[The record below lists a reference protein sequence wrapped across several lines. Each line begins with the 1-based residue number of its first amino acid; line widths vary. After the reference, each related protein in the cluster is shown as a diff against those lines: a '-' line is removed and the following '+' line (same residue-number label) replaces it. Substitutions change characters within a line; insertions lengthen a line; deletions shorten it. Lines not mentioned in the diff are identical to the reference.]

1 MTVRPIIAAMLI
13 LALVASGTAPLSA
26 QTGGEKAAT
35 KKASVQATGGQDA
48 PQAFGRS
55 AKLAT
60 DAVKKKAI
68 WPWIVGGVLV
78 AGGVLAYFLLR
89 DGKDKNDSNGK
100 PAGPTTG
107 TVQVNSTPQG
117 ARIYLDGADTGKV
130 TNCLLSNLAPGSH
143 AVKLVKEGF
152 ADAEA
157 TFEVAA
163 NSQANVDV
171 ALKPYLVTVSA
182 PEQGDSYALN
192 ETITI
197 RWNTKAP
204 AAPQQPGAPDPQRL
218 LDVNGVRIELYQGGA
233 PALTLAENTPN
244 DGEFEWKIAASTPTH
259 HTSAIRV
266 SCATDSSVS
275 GQSGGFALTATKLIR
290 LEYDGDYIE
299 FTHASTRGNLY
310 PVRSYLAGRIESVR
324 YSVQLAEWMNTV
336 DITAYLEGANKSQIK
351 IFDRD
356 KSQWYWKILNPM
368 DRDHLLDL
376 NGATSAFNGS
386 DAKGDWTLQIQV
398 HDAYC
403 GDRGGCGNVQHF
415 WVEIEI
421 TLNP

>member
-1 MTVRPIIAAMLI
+1 M
-13 LALVASGTAPLSA
+13 
-26 QTGGEKAAT
+26 
-35 KKASVQATGGQDA
+35 
-48 PQAFGRS
+48 
-55 AKLAT
+55 
-60 DAVKKKAI
+60 KKKAI

-89 DGKDKNDSNGK
+89 DGKDKTAPNGT

-117 ARIYLDGADTGKV
+117 ARVYLDGADTGKV

-152 ADAEA
+152 ADADA

-171 ALKPYLVTVSA
+171 ALKPYLVTVSL
-182 PEQGDSYALN
+182 PEQGDSYAWN

-204 AAPQQPGAPDPQRL
+204 STPPAPGAPDPQRL
-218 LDVNGVRIELYQGGA
+218 MDINGVRIELYQGGA
-233 PALTLAENTPN
+233 PALTLAVNTPN
-244 DGEFEWKIAASTPTH
+244 DGEFEWKITASTPIH
-259 HTSAIRV
+259 HTSAIRI
-266 SCATDSSVS
+266 SCATDGSVS
-275 GQSGGFALTATKLIR
+275 GQSGSFALTATKLIR
-290 LEYDGDYIE
+290 LEYTGKVE
-299 FTHASTRGNLY
+299 FDAYGSRLNLY
-310 PVRSYLAGRIESVR
+310 PVRSYLAGRVDHVR
-324 YSVQLAEWMNTV
+324 YSVQLGESQNTV

-368 DRDHLLDL
+368 DSDHLLDL
-376 NGATSAFNGS
+376 NGATNGFNGS

-398 HDAYC
+398 HDVYC

-415 WVEIEI
+415 WVELEI

>member
-1 MTVRPIIAAMLI
+1 MKVRSLIASMLI
-13 LALVASGTAPLSA
+13 LILIASGAVPLSA
-26 QTGGEKAAT
+26 QVSGEKSAG
-35 KKASVQATGGQDA
+35 KKTSVQAAGTQDA

-60 DAVKKKAI
+60 ETVKKKAV

-89 DGKDKNDSNGK
+89 DGKDNKNSNGN
-100 PAGPTTG
+100 PPGPTTG
-107 TVQVNSTPQG
+107 SVQVNSTPQG
-117 ARIYLDGADTGKV
+117 ARVYLDGVDTGKV
-130 TNCLLSNLAPGSH
+130 TNCLLPNLAQGSH

-152 ADAEA
+152 ADAES
-157 TFEVAA
+157 TFEIAA
-163 NSQANVDV
+163 NTQAKVDID
-171 ALKPYLVTVSA
+171 LKPYLVTVSS
-182 PEQGDSYALN
+182 PEQSDSYALN

-204 AAPQQPGAPDPQRL
+204 SAPPAPGAPDPQRL
-218 LDVNGVRIELYQGGA
+218 LDINGVRIELIQGGA

-244 DGEFEWKIAASTPTH
+244 DGEFEWKITASTPTH

-275 GQSGGFALTATKLIR
+275 GQSGSFALTATKLIR
-290 LEYDGDYIE
+290 LEYDGDYTE

-310 PVRSYLAGRIESVR
+310 PVRSYLAGRIECVR
-324 YSVQLAEWMNTV
+324 YSVQLGEWQNTV
-336 DITAYLEGANKSQIK
+336 DLTAYLEAPNKSQIK

-356 KSQWYWKILNPM
+356 KSQWYWKVWNPM
-368 DRDHLLDL
+368 DSDHLLDL
-376 NGATSAFNGS
+376 NGTTNAFNGS

-403 GDRGGCGNVQHF
+403 GDRGGCGRVRHF